1 MQIHM
6 WIFIRPVLRNFSYWV
21 ACSVEVFKTTKLQI
35 LHFYFFTERNQ
46 NLNARFWFTGTI
58 VCNVK
63 KARVIIC
70 TSVISLNSNVFYF
83 KVKSIIKQFLVYV
96 TPHISYL
103 ISEFRL
109 NLHKWYFMI
118 LFRKTSAESLL
129 YFLVEM
135 ELKGYLLYSRRIST
149 PLFGFHASPI
159 S

>member
-21 ACSVEVFKTTKLQI
+21 ACSMEVFKTTKLQI

-58 VCNVK
+58 VSNVK

-96 TPHISYL
+96 TPHIWIPL
-103 ISEFRL
+103 
-109 NLHKWYFMI
+109 
-118 LFRKTSAESLL
+118 KTSQVVFHDPPHLSKN
-129 YFLVEM
+129 FCR
-135 ELKGYLLYSRRIST
+135 KPSIFPCWDGT
-149 PLFGFHASPI
+149 QGLFVVQ
-159 S
+159 